1 MPDYEA
7 GALNNFKND
16 FINNF
21 EYKERFISGNNF
33 MFVAYDKNSIIGMI
47 CERGNGHIPMLF
59 VDGNYHRKGIATALM
74 KEMIIALKSQGF
86 KIITLNSSPYG
97 VPFYEHFGFKST
109 DNVKHMSG
117 FIFTP
122 MQYIIK
128 NEKEKMLNGELY
140 RVDEELTK
148 ERNQA
153 QQLTFEYNQT
163 SPLETD
169 KRRKILEELLG
180 SIGENVTIEAGF
192 RYDYGKNISIGNN
205 VFINF
210 NLVALDCNKIT
221 IGDDVM
227 IAPNVGI
234 YTATHTVSPEI
245 RKQALEYAEPIT
257 ICNGVWIGGGVS
269 ILPGVTIGE
278 NSVIGAG
285 SVVTKDI
292 PPNVVACGNPCK
304 VVKEIDE

>member
-1 MPDYEA
+1 
-7 GALNNFKND
+7 
-16 FINNF
+16 
-21 EYKERFISGNNF
+21 
-33 MFVAYDKNSIIGMI
+33 
-47 CERGNGHIPMLF
+47 
-59 VDGNYHRKGIATALM
+59 M
-74 KEMIIALKSQGF
+74 K
-86 KIITLNSSPYG
+86 T
-97 VPFYEHFGFKST
+97 
-109 DNVKHMSG
+109 
-117 FIFTP
+117 
-122 MQYIIK
+122 
-128 NEKEKMLNGELY
+128 EKEKMLNGELY

-163 SPLETD
+163 SPIEID

-180 SIGENVTIEAGF
+180 NIGENVTIEAGF
-192 RYDYGKNISIGNN
+192 RCDYGKNISIGNN

-210 NLVALDCNKIT
+210 NLIALDCNKIT

-245 RKQALEYAEPIT
+245 RKQALEYAKPIT
-257 ICNGVWIGGGVS
+257 VCNGVWIGGGVS
-269 ILPGVTIGE
+269 ILPGITIGE